1 MIGTNASSVQERRKK
16 GITTMNQKGL
26 VPVGLNQKTKVAP
39 RHSLNAQE
47 ESAMA
52 NLIDELP
59 QLRTRMD
66 EGLGTGGN
74 AFRIKLIIAKK

>member
-1 MIGTNASSVQERRKK
+1 MSPWQMGVVWSP
-16 GITTMNQKGL
+16 M
-26 VPVGLNQKTKVAP
+26 
-39 RHSLNAQE
+39 
-47 ESAMA
+47 MA